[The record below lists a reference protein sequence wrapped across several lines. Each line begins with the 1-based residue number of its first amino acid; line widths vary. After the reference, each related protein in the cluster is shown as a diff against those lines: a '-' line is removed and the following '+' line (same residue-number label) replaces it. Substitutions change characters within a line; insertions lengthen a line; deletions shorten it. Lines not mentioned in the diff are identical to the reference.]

1 MNAKNIKSLIVYLSP
16 AGTTRHVSQV
26 IEKKLKEL
34 GCEVELYDLGNRED
48 TAKLNGAIKDG
59 LKDCCIWVGTPVY
72 AGHAVPQITNF
83 ISGLPDGKENCAV
96 PFVTWGAVTSGL
108 ALDEMGKMFTGKGYT
123 LLGAAKIVAV
133 HSMMWRS
140 KDPLGGGHPDALD
153 DKMIED
159 LVSAVH
165 AKWDGDPVPS
175 LSLDKLNYQP
185 QPVQEWLQT
194 VNIEA
199 AKTMLPPLALVE
211 EACTKCG
218 ICEKECPAFAIT
230 LDPYPRFGDA
240 CILCYNCVR
249 LCEDDAIK
257 SDLSQIEVMLKGKV
271 AEQPESPPSQVFV

>member
-1 MNAKNIKSLIVYLSP
+1 MNGRNVKSLVIYLSP

-34 GCEVELYDLGNRED
+34 GCEVKLYDLGKKED
-48 TAKLNGAIKDG
+48 SGKLEEKVKAG
-59 LKDCCIWVGTPVY
+59 LKNCCLWVGTPVY
-72 AGHAVPQITNF
+72 AGHAVPQITDF
-83 ISGLPDGKENCAV
+83 ISGLPEGKESFAV

-108 ALDEMGKMFTGKGYT
+108 ALDEMGKMFADKGYAV
-123 LLGAAKIVAV
+123 LGAAKIVAV

-140 KDPLGGGHPDALD
+140 KDPLGGGHPDVQD
-153 DKMIED
+153 DKMMDE
-159 LVSAVH
+159 LVSKVH
-165 AKWDGDPVPS
+165 AKLQKEPINS
-175 LSLDKLNYQP
+175 LPLANLNYQP
-185 QPVQEWLQT
+185 PEAQEWLKT

-199 AKTMLPPLALVE
+199 AKKMLPPLQLVE

-230 LDPYPRFGDA
+230 LDPYPIFGDA

-257 SDLSQIEVMLKGKV
+257 SDLSQIETMLKGKV

>member
-1 MNAKNIKSLIVYLSP
+1 MNAENIKSLIVYLSP

-34 GCEVELYDLGNRED
+34 GCEAELYDLGNRED
-48 TAKLNGAIKDG
+48 TTKLNGEIKDG
-59 LKDCCIWVGTPVY
+59 LKDCCLWVGTPVY

-83 ISGLPDGKENCAV
+83 ISGLSSGDGNFAV

-108 ALDEMGKMFTGKGYT
+108 ALAEMGKMFTGKGYT
-123 LLGAAKIVAV
+123 VLGAAKVVAV

-140 KDPLGGGHPDALD
+140 KDPLGGSHPDALD
-153 DKMIED
+153 DKMVED
-159 LVSAVH
+159 LAGAVH
-165 AKWDGDPVPS
+165 AKLKADELQPLP
-175 LSLDKLNYQP
+175 LDKLNYQP
-185 QPVQEWLQT
+185 QPAQEWIKT

-199 AKTMLPPLALVE
+199 AKTMLPPLNLVE

-218 ICEKECPAFAIT
+218 ICEKECPTFAIT

-271 AEQPESPPSQVFV
+271 AEQPESPPSQIFV

>member
-1 MNAKNIKSLIVYLSP
+1 MNLRHVKSLIVYLSP

-26 IEKKLKEL
+26 IEKKLKAL
-34 GCEVELYDLGNRED
+34 GCEAELYDLGNRED
-48 TAKLNGAIKDG
+48 TEKLNGEIKAG
-59 LKDCCIWVGTPVY
+59 LKGCCLWVGTPVY

-83 ISGLPDGKENCAV
+83 IAGLPGGKGTFSV

-108 ALDEMGKMFTGKGYT
+108 ALDEMGKMFVDKGYT
-123 LLGAAKIVAV
+123 VLGAAKIVTV

-140 KDPLGGGHPDALD
+140 KDPLGGGHPDAGD
-153 DKMIED
+153 DKMMED
-159 LVSAVH
+159 LVDSVH
-165 AKWDGDPVPS
+165 AKWKSDAINS
-175 LSLDKLNYQP
+175 LSLDMLNYQP
-185 QPVQEWLQT
+185 QPVQEWIKTL
-194 VNIEA
+194 NIEA
-199 AKTMLPPLALVE
+199 AKTMLPPLQLVE

-230 LDPYPRFGDA
+230 LDPYPRFGDE

>member
-26 IEKKLKEL
+26 IENKLKER
-34 GCEVELYDLGNRED
+34 GCEAELFDLGNRED
-48 TAKLNGAIKDG
+48 ATKLNRAIKGG
-59 LKDCCIWVGTPVY
+59 LKDCCLWVGTPVY
-72 AGHAVPQITNF
+72 AGHAVPQVTNF
-83 ISGLPDGKENCAV
+83 LNRLPGGTGNCAV
-96 PFVTWGAVTSGL
+96 PFVTWGAVTSGC
-108 ALDEMGKMFTGKGYT
+108 ALYEMGKVFADKGYSV
-123 LLGAAKIVAV
+123 LGAAKVVAV

-140 KDPLGGGHPDALD
+140 KDPLGGGHPDSLD
-153 DKMIED
+153 DKMVEN
-159 LVSAVH
+159 LVGEVLG
-165 AKWDGDPVPS
+165 KWKGDALQPLP
-175 LSLDKLNYQP
+175 LDKLNYQP

-199 AKTMLPPLALVE
+199 AKTMLPPLNLVE

-218 ICEKECPAFAIT
+218 TCEKECPAFAIT

-257 SDLSQIEVMLKGKV
+257 SDLSQMEVMLKGKV
-271 AEQPESPPSQVFV
+271 AEQTESLSLIHI

>member
-1 MNAKNIKSLIVYLSP
+1 MKAKNIKSLIVYLSP

-34 GCEVELYDLGNRED
+34 GCEAKLYDLGNREN
-48 TAKLNGAIKDG
+48 TEKLNGEIKNG
-59 LKDCCIWVGTPVY
+59 LKDYCFWVGTPVY

-83 ISGLPDGKENCAV
+83 ISGLPDGKENFAV

-108 ALDEMGKMFTGKGYT
+108 TLDEMGKVLADKGYAV
-123 LLGAAKIVAV
+123 LGAAKIVAV

-140 KDPLGGGHPDALD
+140 EYPLGGGHPDIED

-159 LVSAVH
+159 LVDAVNT
-165 AKWDGDPVPS
+165 KWKGGP
-175 LSLDKLNYQP
+175 LSPLPLDKLNYQP

-199 AKTMLPPLALVE
+199 AKTMLPPLQLVE

-230 LDPYPRFGDA
+230 LDPYPKFGEA

-249 LCEDDAIK
+249 LCEDGAIK
-257 SDLSQIEVMLKGKV
+257 SDLSQMEVMLKGKV